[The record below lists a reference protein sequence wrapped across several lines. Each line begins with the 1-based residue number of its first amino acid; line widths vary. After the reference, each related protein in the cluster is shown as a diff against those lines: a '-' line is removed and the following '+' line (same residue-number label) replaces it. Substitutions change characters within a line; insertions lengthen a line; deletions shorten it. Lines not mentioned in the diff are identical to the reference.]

1 MWPFTRKRE
10 AQSYTGTVSDAW
22 AAHLTGQTQSAD
34 AIAALEVSA
43 GLWARAFASAR
54 VEPSGI
60 VRDALSPFVL
70 AMIGRALIRRGEIV
84 YMIDVDRAGGLRLRP
99 AASFDVHGSAEPDS
113 WTYRVELAGPDG
125 TTSRALPAAGVVHIR
140 YAVEP
145 GRTWRGLSPLAYA
158 YATGK
163 LAGNLEGNLANEAGG
178 ATAYVLPVP
187 TDGGESNLDGLRADV
202 KAAKGST
209 ALVETTTAGWGEGR
223 SAAPQR
229 DWQSV
234 RIGAN
239 PPPVLATLRSDAAMS
254 ILAACGVPPS
264 LSMPNSDGT
273 AQREAWRRFLFS
285 SVSPLARVVAA
296 ELADKL
302 DTPALR
308 LAFDDLYASDLTGR
322 AGAFSSMVG
331 AGMDAD
337 RAASLAGL
345 DE

>member
-1 MWPFTRKRE
+1 MLVIDV
-10 AQSYTGTVSDAW
+10 G
-22 AAHLTGQTQSAD
+22 
-34 AIAALEVSA
+34 
-43 GLWARAFASAR
+43 
-54 VEPSGI
+54 
-60 VRDALSPFVL
+60 RDA
-70 AMIGRALIRRGEIV
+70 A
-84 YMIDVDRAGGLRLRP
+84 LRLRP
-99 AASFDVHGSAEPDS
+99 AASFDVQGSAEPDT
-113 WTYRVELAGPDG
+113 WRYRVDLAGPDG
-125 TTSRALPAAGVVHIR
+125 TTARTIPAAGVVHLR

-145 GRTWRGLSPLAYA
+145 GRTWRGLSPLGYA
-158 YATGK
+158 HATGQ
-163 LAGNLEGNLANEAGG
+163 LAGNLERNLAAEAGG

-187 TDGGESNLDGLRADV
+187 QDSGRGADGGADDDGLSHLRADI

-229 DWQSV
+229 DWQPV

-285 SVSPLARVVAA
+285 SVSPLARVVAS

-322 AGAFSSMVG
+322 ARAFSSMVG
-331 AGMDAD
+331 AGMDVG
-337 RAASLAGL
+337 RAESLAGL
-345 DE
+345 TE